1 MFLATKEGSPF
12 LEYLLFPNFEIHLNT
27 IVSTYIVMFIIILF
41 GIFYRNSVYNT
52 IKKLQFYPL
61 NTEILIPKPLSIQ
74 NIFELII
81 ESINNINESIL
92 GKRIANRYMPLLV
105 SFFIFILFSNLLG
118 YIPPIWKVSGYSMI
132 TPPTSDLSTTLGL
145 TLISVITYNIL
156 AIKET
161 GLKNWLEHFIFP
173 IPTILTNKTTFTII
187 LSIVLLPLFL
197 LLNIFDILSRTLSLS
212 VRLFANIFSE
222 HTMVKN
228 LVHMIVSNET
238 NIFLKI
244 FLLFLNLF
252 VMLIGFLAAFI
263 QAIIFEIL
271 SAVYLGLY
279 LHNHESEEH

>member
-1 MFLATKEGSPF
+1 MFLASDSPF
-12 LEYLLFPNFEIHLNT
+12 LKYLLFPNFEIHLNT
-27 IVSTYIVMFIIILF
+27 IVSTYIVMFIIFIF
-41 GIFYRNSVYNT
+41 GILYRNSVYNT

-61 NTEILIPKPLSIQ
+61 NTEILVPKPLSIQ

-81 ESINNINESIL
+81 EAINNINESIL
-92 GKRIANRYMPLLV
+92 GKKIANRYMPLLV

-118 YIPPIWKVSGYSMI
+118 YIPPIWQVSGYSMI
-132 TPPTSDLSTTLGL
+132 TPPTSDLSTTLAL
-145 TLISVITYNIL
+145 TIISVIAYNIL

-173 IPTILTNKTTFTII
+173 IPTILKNKTTFTIMLAI
-187 LSIVLLPLFL
+187 ILLPLFL
-197 LLNIFDILSRTLSLS
+197 LLNVFDIFARTLSLS

-222 HTMVKN
+222 HTMVEK
-228 LVHMIVSNET
+228 LVHMVVSNET

-244 FLLFLNLF
+244 FLFFLNLF
-252 VMLIGFLAAFI
+252 VMLIGILAVFI

-279 LHNHESEEH
+279 LHGHSDEH

>member
-1 MFLATKEGSPF
+1 MFLASDSPF
-12 LEYLLFPNFEIHLNT
+12 LKYLLFPNFEIHLNT
-27 IVSTYIVMFIIILF
+27 IVSTYIVMFIIFIF
-41 GIFYRNSVYNT
+41 GILYRNSVYNT

-61 NTEILIPKPLSIQ
+61 NTEILVPKPLSIQ

-81 ESINNINESIL
+81 EAINNINESIL
-92 GKRIANRYMPLLV
+92 GKKIANKYMPLLV

-118 YIPPIWKVSGYSMI
+118 YIPPIWQVSGYSMI
-132 TPPTSDLSTTLGL
+132 TPPTSDLSTTLAL
-145 TLISVITYNIL
+145 TIISVIAYNIL

-173 IPTILTNKTTFTII
+173 IPTILNIKTTFTII
-187 LSIVLLPLFL
+187 LSIILLPLFL
-197 LLNIFDILSRTLSLS
+197 LLNVFDIFARTLSLS

-222 HTMVKN
+222 HTMVEK
-228 LVHMIVSNET
+228 LVHMVVSNET

-244 FLLFLNLF
+244 FLFFLNLF
-252 VMLIGFLAAFI
+252 VMLIGILAVFI

-279 LHNHESEEH
+279 LHGHSDEH

>member
-1 MFLATKEGSPF
+1 MFLASDSPF
-12 LEYLLFPNFEIHLNT
+12 LKYLLFPNFEIHLNT
-27 IVSTYIVMFIIILF
+27 IVSTYIVMFIIFIF
-41 GIFYRNSVYNT
+41 GILYRNSVYNT

-61 NTEILIPKPLSIQ
+61 NTEILVPKPLSIQ

-81 ESINNINESIL
+81 EGINNINESIL
-92 GKRIANRYMPLLV
+92 GKKIANRYMPLLV

-118 YIPPIWKVSGYSMI
+118 YIPPIWQVSGYSMI
-132 TPPTSDLSTTLGL
+132 TPPTSDLSTTLAL
-145 TLISVITYNIL
+145 TIISVIAYNIL

-173 IPTILTNKTTFTII
+173 IPTILKNKTTFTIMLAI
-187 LSIVLLPLFL
+187 ILLPLFL
-197 LLNIFDILSRTLSLS
+197 LLNVFDIFARTLSLS

-222 HTMVKN
+222 HTMVEK
-228 LVHMIVSNET
+228 LVHMVVSNET

-244 FLLFLNLF
+244 FLFFLNLF
-252 VMLIGFLAAFI
+252 VMLIGILAVFI

-279 LHNHESEEH
+279 LHGHSDEH

>member
-1 MFLATKEGSPF
+1 
-12 LEYLLFPNFEIHLNT
+12 
-27 IVSTYIVMFIIILF
+27 MFIIFIF
-41 GIFYRNSVYNT
+41 GILYRNSVYNT

-61 NTEILIPKPLSIQ
+61 NTEILVPKPLSIQ

-81 ESINNINESIL
+81 EGINNINESIL
-92 GKRIANRYMPLLV
+92 GKKIANRYMPLLV

-118 YIPPIWKVSGYSMI
+118 YIPPIWQVSGYSMI
-132 TPPTSDLSTTLGL
+132 TPPTSDLSTTLAL
-145 TLISVITYNIL
+145 TIISVIAYNIL

-173 IPTILTNKTTFTII
+173 IPTILKNKTTFTIMLAI
-187 LSIVLLPLFL
+187 ILLPLFL
-197 LLNIFDILSRTLSLS
+197 LLNVFDIFARTLSLS

-222 HTMVKN
+222 HTMVEK
-228 LVHMIVSNET
+228 LVHMVVSNET

-244 FLLFLNLF
+244 FLFFLNLF
-252 VMLIGFLAAFI
+252 VMLIGILAVFI

-279 LHNHESEEH
+279 LHGHSDEH